1 MRCREL
7 LDSPARWPA
16 SRIGGSTDPLQALL
30 CAGDVALRIPEHMI
44 ITLDRVFED
53 SVSALEPVRV
63 VQGAGT
69 LVTPPLER

>member
-1 MRCREL
+1 
-7 LDSPARWPA
+7 
-16 SRIGGSTDPLQALL
+16 
-30 CAGDVALRIPEHMI
+30 MI